1 MVRTVAALGAVLV
14 LGLAGLAGE
23 ELTLKGSTTVLP
35 IAQLAAEAFA
45 ELHPELAVSVQGGG
59 SGTGIAALIDGTCDI
74 ADVSRPMKPSE
85 WKRAVDRGVY
95 PFHWLVA
102 LDGIAIVVH
111 PSNPIRQ
118 LTLDQIRDI
127 YTGEIINWKELG
139 GPDLRIVPVS
149 RDTASGTYEVFNEIV
164 LRKEEPSAQGILY
177 QSSNAAVAET
187 VARTP
192 GAIGYVGLGFLNPA
206 IKALAVGEGG
216 TYLLPSE
223 EDVIAGTYPISRP
236 LFMITNGFPEGVV
249 REFILFVLSD
259 EGQKLVKE
267 AGYVPVRRVN

>member
-1 MVRTVAALGAVLV
+1 MVRTAAALGVVLV

-35 IAQLAAEAFA
+35 IAQFAAEVFA

-59 SGTGIAALIDGTCDI
+59 SGTGIVALIDGTCDI
-74 ADVSRPMKPSE
+74 ADVSRAMKPSE
-85 WKRAVDRGVY
+85 WERAVDRGVY
-95 PFHWLVA
+95 PYHWLVA

-111 PSNPIRQ
+111 PSNPVRQ

-127 YTGEIINWKELG
+127 YTGKIINWKELG

-149 RDTASGTYEVFNEIV
+149 RDTASGTYEVFGGIV
-164 LRKEEPSAQGILY
+164 LGGEAPSARGVLY
-177 QSSNAAVAET
+177 QPSNAAVAET
-187 VARTP
+187 VARTS
-192 GAIGYVGLGFLNPA
+192 GAIGYVSLGFLNPA
-206 IKALAVGEGG
+206 IKALAVGEAG

-223 EDVIAGTYPISRP
+223 ENVIAGTYPISRP

-249 REFILFVLSD
+249 RKFILFVLSD
-259 EGQKLVKE
+259 EGQKLVEE
-267 AGYVPVRRVN
+267 AGYVPVRRIK